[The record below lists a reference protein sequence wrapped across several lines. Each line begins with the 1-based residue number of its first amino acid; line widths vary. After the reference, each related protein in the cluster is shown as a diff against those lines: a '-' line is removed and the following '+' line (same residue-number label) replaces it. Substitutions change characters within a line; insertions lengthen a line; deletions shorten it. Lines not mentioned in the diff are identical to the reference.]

1 MQNGWTIYQ
10 TIASRKLSR
19 TGFYQS
25 GGAIGY
31 RDQLQDSMG
40 LKYLDSNILKNQII
54 LHAKHQFK
62 EGDVLH
68 WWHNEKNT
76 GIRARYSDDL
86 LWLPYA
92 VATYIEFTGDFRILN
107 EEAGYVIGRK
117 LKENEHDYMSEFKTT
132 KETESIYEHCM
143 RAINKSLNFEYF
155 PKINGGDW
163 NDGMNKVGI
172 NGKGESVW
180 LGFFL
185 YSILVKF
192 AEYSKYITR
201 FANKETAIAM
211 QEANRKVDVKNI
223 DTDEKSDEYERL
235 MQVAE
240 KLKKNLNTEGWD
252 GRWYKRATDDEG
264 RTLGSAVNKECKIDG
279 ISQSWAVISN
289 AGDNDKK
296 YIAMENMEKYLI
308 DKENNLV
315 KLLTPPFGNKEFKP
329 GYIASYAPGMRE
341 NGGQY
346 THAAIWGAIAETIL
360 NKPEEAMEIYK
371 MINPIEHSKTEEQMV
386 KYKVEPYV
394 IEADIYGE
402 NEFAGRGGWT
412 WYTGSSGWLFTLQTE
427 YILGLKIYH
436 GELKIK
442 PCVPKDWNEFEVDF
456 KWKNAKYHIKY
467 ERKNSGID
475 NKDGKQEKNNN
486 LNENKQILDLNN
498 DNVQMYLNGEKVD
511 EIKLKD
517 GGEFEVK
524 VEF

>member
-1 MQNGWTIYQ
+1 
-10 TIASRKLSR
+10 
-19 TGFYQS
+19 
-25 GGAIGY
+25 
-31 RDQLQDSMG
+31 
-40 LKYLDSNILKNQII
+40 
-54 LHAKHQFK
+54 
-62 EGDVLH
+62 
-68 WWHNEKNT
+68 
-76 GIRARYSDDL
+76 
-86 LWLPYA
+86 
-92 VATYIEFTGDFRILN
+92 
-107 EEAGYVIGRK
+107 
-117 LKENEHDYMSEFKTT
+117 
-132 KETESIYEHCM
+132 
-143 RAINKSLNFEYF
+143 
-155 PKINGGDW
+155 
-163 NDGMNKVGI
+163 
-172 NGKGESVW
+172 
-180 LGFFL
+180 
-185 YSILVKF
+185 
-192 AEYSKYITR
+192 
-201 FANKETAIAM
+201 
-211 QEANRKVDVKNI
+211 
-223 DTDEKSDEYERL
+223 

-315 KLLTPPFGNKEFKP
+315 KLLTPPFENKEFKP

-475 NKDGKQEKNNN
+475 NKDGKQEKIII
-486 LNENKQILDLNN
+486 LMKTNK
-498 DNVQMYLNGEKVD
+498 Y
-511 EIKLKD
+511 
-517 GGEFEVK
+517 
-524 VEF
+524 